1 MMLRISVA
9 MLALLGTGGCNGQPG
24 AGEGG
29 GVATAGEGPLSRP
42 VSEAGK
48 GRCNSGAAGFAM
60 GRRVTPPLGEEAKIR
75 AGAARLRIIR
85 PGDLVTEDH
94 VEERLNL
101 VLAAD
106 DRIVGIRCG

>member
-1 MMLRISVA
+1 
-9 MLALLGTGGCNGQPG
+9 
-24 AGEGG
+24 
-29 GVATAGEGPLSRP
+29 
-42 VSEAGK
+42 
-48 GRCNSGAAGFAM
+48 M
-60 GRRVTPPLGEEAKIR
+60 GRRFTPPLGEEAKIR